1 MTASCRGG
9 GGALFLLVIKVER
22 SYRRQQKGF
31 RCKRLG
37 SVELCDSDVIKHDL
51 DVWEQLLL
59 FLKRALS
66 VRTSLQTEKVS

>member
-9 GGALFLLVIKVER
+9 GCFFLLVIKVEK
-22 SYRRQQKGF
+22 SHRRQQKGF
-31 RCKRLG
+31 RCKLLG
-37 SVELCDSDVIKHDL
+37 SVEFCDSDVIKHDL
-51 DVWEQLLL
+51 YVWEQLML

>member
-9 GGALFLLVIKVER
+9 VAFFLLVIKVEK
-22 SYRRQQKGF
+22 SHRRQQKGF
-31 RCKRLG
+31 RCKLLG

-51 DVWEQLLL
+51 DLWKQLML